1 MPSVSSRCSSFINQT
16 TNRPMSRQVNKTSGP
31 VVANAEQRNKMEKR
45 GMDLMDRIN
54 KDTEEH
60 KKTMWE
66 RFKENERK
74 KREKLFESSNPR
86 HTLPSP
92 YLKTLEEA
100 SLIRQNFKHCV
111 VVSGVTVKS
120 RRVVIKEPS
129 QGSLELRPHLSC
141 TDLTNLPNVEKPCH
155 ESSDISF
162 LTANSLKLNNR
173 DAVSQAEIQT
183 NLKSFEKRVNISRG
197 SSERSHQS
205 SFTTACGFKIDERE
219 SISEEKL
226 EAISRQELEAI
237 SRQELEAMSRE
248 ELEAMLR
255 QELKAISQQELEA
268 MSRQE
273 LEAMSRQ
280 ELEATLQ
287 GQRDV
292 EWLDEDQVLQSHE
305 YRQLPGTST
314 KPSSNEEGEGVS
326 KTNPSKK
333 DKISEQ
339 MEQKFKENEAADEQ
353 EIKHNQIII
362 VSYYLSDENN
372 PEDKKVTF
380 SLLHDP
386 ENESDAIPDDDDDN
400 KSEKSQLSERT
411 HQDLASTS
419 KKVTKPSEKNIEPEV
434 MKFRQGNSPSS
445 SKVSFHEGSWTS
457 YPMLKMGQCT
467 TKHASSVTETISGS
481 DSTLHHVDIPDRKR
495 TNSLFKRFL
504 NKLSLNDRKSAEVRK
519 YINHELEA
527 EEPASAEASR
537 KNKPEEQDH
546 PSPNIVKRAWD
557 SAKKFSTLGL
567 AAPLQDKVTRKRSTL
582 SNTSKDDV

>member
-173 DAVSQAEIQT
+173 DAVSQAEI
-183 NLKSFEKRVNISRG
+183 
-197 SSERSHQS
+197 
-205 SFTTACGFKIDERE
+205 
-219 SISEEKL
+219 
-226 EAISRQELEAI
+226 
-237 SRQELEAMSRE
+237 
-248 ELEAMLR
+248 
-255 QELKAISQQELEA
+255 
-268 MSRQE
+268 
-273 LEAMSRQ
+273 
-280 ELEATLQ
+280 
-287 GQRDV
+287 
-292 EWLDEDQVLQSHE
+292 QVLQSHE